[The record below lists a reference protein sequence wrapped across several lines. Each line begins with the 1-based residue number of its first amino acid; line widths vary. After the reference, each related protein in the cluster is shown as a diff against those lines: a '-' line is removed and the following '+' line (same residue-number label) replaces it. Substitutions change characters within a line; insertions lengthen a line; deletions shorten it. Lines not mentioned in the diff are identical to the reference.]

1 MDGDSKSTYIPN
13 LIWCPILV
21 RRGGVIKTYSALT
34 NILRWEILGSWPK
47 PIVRGCCMTTYWLD
61 ANNSRFMQ
69 YSGPPTS
76 GRFVLIG
83 GRLANHWRRL
93 INDSSRSLFLWT
105 CFYRM
110 FNVKTYPK
118 ALSIRVWEINSASL
132 WEQEPHKNSFEWRIC
147 GLSNDLPRE
156 FSIIFRIIFDPGWSN
171 RSCQIIIINKLL
183 VWYKSIMIL

>member
-21 RRGGVIKTYSALT
+21 RRGGVIKTYFALT

-61 ANNSRFMQ
+61 ANNSCFMQ
-69 YSGPPTS
+69 YRGPPTS
-76 GRFVLIG
+76 GRLVLMV
-83 GRLANHWRRL
+83 GRLANHRRRL

-110 FNVKTYPK
+110 FNIKTHLQTIVDK
-118 ALSIRVWEINSASL
+118 SSGSKFIGIIK
-132 WEQEPHKNSFEWRIC
+132 PHFENMNPTKILYNEEFV
-147 GLSNDLPRE
+147 LSNDFPRE
-156 FSIIFRIIFDPGWSN
+156 FLMFAS
-171 RSCQIIIINKLL
+171 
-183 VWYKSIMIL
+183 